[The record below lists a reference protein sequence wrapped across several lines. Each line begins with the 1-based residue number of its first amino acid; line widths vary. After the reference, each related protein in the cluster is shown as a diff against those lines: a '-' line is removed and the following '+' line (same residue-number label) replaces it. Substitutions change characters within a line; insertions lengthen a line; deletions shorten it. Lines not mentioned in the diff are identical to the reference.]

1 MRLKA
6 QTTARVAANCPF
18 HLMASFQ
25 GFVGEAITK
34 AAIPAKQVKVLING
48 KEVPIG
54 TDFVEIAAGGPTPR
68 TGVDIPIVIEI
79 KTAGAFA
86 YPAGRYGGKLAVTIR
101 GG

>member
-1 MRLKA
+1 
-6 QTTARVAANCPF
+6 
-18 HLMASFQ
+18 MASFQ

-68 TGVDIPIVIEI
+68 AGVEIPIVVEV
-79 KTAGAFA
+79 KTAGALA
-86 YPAGRYGGKLAVTIR
+86 YPAGRYGGKLAVTVT